1 MTKKKIEEWIPD
13 LIRNNKE
20 KERMDFYVRRNDGY
34 LWISSQAEN
43 DKKTEMTDKG
53 F

>member
-34 LWISSQAEN
+34 FGFPVKLR
-43 DKKTEMTDKG
+43 MTRKRK
-53 F
+53 